1 MVTQLCLLII
11 RDFASIDIR
20 PSVRD
25 RICFMVIQYG
35 GGARSLFANMK
46 SSNKPK
52 TTPLR
57 MAPNFKFGV
66 KLSRSF
72 PSTFV
77 VFDAI
82 GSVIRP

>member
-1 MVTQLCLLII
+1 MLCLQTSSQ
-11 RDFASIDIR
+11 FANVYIR

-25 RICFMVIQYG
+25 RIYLTIIQYG
-35 GGARSLFANMK
+35 GGTRSLFANMK